1 MIRNGTMQ
9 DYEQVNL
16 LRKEVNDLH
25 VQGQPDIFK
34 PGFCKE
40 MQEYLKEFIDSQDKQ
55 LIVCEKDGQICGYAM
70 LEFICKPETA
80 YRYAL
85 EYIEV
90 GELGVSKNYQKQGI
104 GKQLMQEVKNIAQQR
119 KIKKIEL
126 NMWSFNDNAL
136 NFYEKL
142 GFNTYRR
149 HMNIKL

>member
-9 DYEQVNL
+9 DFEQVNI
-16 LRKEVNDLH
+16 LRKQVNDLH

-34 PGFCKE
+34 PGFCQE
-40 MQEYLKEFIDSQDKQ
+40 MQEYLKQFIDSQDKQ
-55 LIVCEKDGQICGYAM
+55 LLVYEQDGKICGYAM
-70 LEFICKPETA
+70 LEFVTKPETP

-90 GELGVSKNYQKQGI
+90 GELGVSQDCQKQGI
-104 GKQLMQEVKNIAQQR
+104 GKKLMQHIRQIAQQ
-119 KIKKIEL
+119 KNIKKIEL
-126 NMWSFNDNAL
+126 DMWSFNDNAL
-136 NFYEKL
+136 KFYEKL